1 MLFRKNNMNQNWPT
15 RDRDLQAARVI
26 MEEYASERD
35 SDSLGLFE
43 VVVDLAEKRM
53 NFCLSGWVV
62 ILARHFNSM
71 YGACQ
76 GDFVTRQVI
85 TSCITQGE
93 TLH

>member
-1 MLFRKNNMNQNWPT
+1 MNQNWPT

-26 MEEYASERD
+26 MEEYASERE

-43 VVVDLAEKRM
+43 IVVDQTEKKMSFR
-53 NFCLSGWVV
+53 LSAWVV
-62 ILARHFNSM
+62 TLAKHFNSM
-71 YGACQ
+71 YGLSQ

-85 TSCITQGE
+85 TRCLTQGQ